1 MPDHRLAAGTAA
13 GHTDQQLCAV
23 QRTLSDFDRS
33 YHDVFRGNRRLIR
46 RFCIVIL
53 YAHRRDRVQCRNHF
67 FCDKISVR
75 HNPERS
81 SLFFYPGAAA
91 LPLSAGGQ
99 GHLTFHHGAHA
110 FCTGP
115 GGRRRRSR
123 RHGFVDSCK
132 CIGERS
138 KSARRLLRFS

>member
-1 MPDHRLAAGTAA
+1 MGFGCNAAGVVGCRIIDSPRERLLAILTNSFVPCN
-13 GHTDQQLCAV
+13 G
-23 QRTLSDFDRS
+23 RFPTLIALITMFFVGTGGSFGDSVLSSFMLTGVI
-33 YHDVFRGNRRLIR
+33 VFSVGITFFVT
-46 RFCIVIL
+46 RFLSGTIL
-53 YAHRRDRVQCRNHF
+53 KGVP
-67 FCDKISVR
+67 S
-75 HNPERS
+75 
-81 SLFFYPGAAA
+81 
-91 LPLSAGGQ
+91 
-99 GHLTFHHGAHA
+99 